1 MAKNRGSK
9 SLIVS
14 IFIII
19 GFLFPVMKN
28 DPYILSLLLIIY
40 VFIVAAV
47 GFRLIYT
54 TGRLTIGQAA
64 FMGVGAYTS
73 ALLSLNF
80 GISPWL
86 GLLIGGITAGIL
98 ALGIGYI
105 VLRVGGVYFVII
117 TLCLAE
123 ILKLFWLWWRPITY
137 GNSGL
142 IDVPG
147 FSIASFQFGI
157 NKVPYYYLSLVIML
171 VAAFVMYRME
181 HSRIGIAFHALG
193 QNDVL
198 AEHLGINRTRYRVLA
213 FTTASFFCG
222 VMGSF
227 YAHYIHFIHPDQ
239 FGVMPSIMI
248 QIYGIVGGIS
258 AFFGPIVGP
267 FIIVGLTEF
276 LKVAKEF
283 QPLIYGPLLVII
295 MLFLPKGLISLPQIF
310 LRQQKRVR

>member
-1 MAKNRGSK
+1 MNKNNRIK
-9 SLIVS
+9 SLLLLV
-14 IFIII
+14 FTII
-19 GFLFPVMKN
+19 GFLFPVIRN
-28 DPYILSLLLIIY
+28 DPYTLSLLLIIF

-47 GFRLIYT
+47 GFRLIYI

-80 GISPWL
+80 GINPWL
-86 GLLIGGITAGIL
+86 GLLIGGIAAGIL

-123 ILKLFWLWWRPITY
+123 ISKLFWLWWRPVTY

-157 NKVPYYYLSLVIML
+157 NKIPYYYLSLIIML
-171 VAAFVMYRME
+171 VALFVMYRME
-181 HSRIGIAFHALG
+181 RSRIGIALHALG

-222 VMGSF
+222 VVGSF
-227 YAHYIHFIHPDQ
+227 YAHYIHFVHPDQ

-248 QIYGIVGGIS
+248 QIYGIAGGIGV
-258 AFFGPIVGP
+258 FFGPIVGS
-267 FIIVGLTEF
+267 FVVAGLTEF
-276 LKVAKEF
+276 LKIAKEF

-295 MLFLPKGLISLPQIF
+295 MLFLPKGLIGLPQMF
-310 LRQQKRVR
+310 FKSSKK